1 MSTSHIDI
9 VRANFGRRTDI
20 QGELRQIDEAA
31 TTDSRSYTDVEAAR
45 IEELR
50 SELGSIDD
58 RIRANLDM
66 EARSKEIEDGITSL
80 LGAFVD
86 REAGQVTDVRSVG
99 DQFASDEFRSWVAD
113 GARGNSPA
121 KQFNMDFRAVTNTTT
136 GSTSGGAFIRP
147 DRLTQTIND
156 FLDRRV
162 FLTDLLP
169 SIRVNTG
176 SVEIVQDAS
185 PLADMANKAAETT
198 ESSGSKPQA
207 GITTAIVTEPV
218 ATIAAWANLTRQ
230 VAEDSQ
236 QVVDYLDGRLRYSLK
251 RRMDAEVISGD
262 GTAPNI
268 SGLTDRTG
276 TNTYAPGAAEA
287 RYKSI
292 RHMIRLMEDDEAVP
306 EIIVLN
312 PADAEI
318 FDLSNEATDGLHA
331 VPNVAD
337 PGARTAWGLT
347 QVRSTAVTAGTAVLL
362 DPLAVAI
369 LDRQQATAYMTD
381 SHASLFINNVLTL
394 LLELRAGLAVFQP
407 AGIGVVTFNGTV

>member
-1 MSTSHIDI
+1 MISRPTT
-9 VRANFGRRTDI
+9 TDNR
-20 QGELRQIDEAA
+20 EYTEDEAK
-31 TTDSRSYTDVEAAR
+31 R
-45 IEELR
+45 IAEVR
-50 SELGSIDD
+50 SELDTTD
-58 RIRANLDM
+58 ERIRANLDM
-66 EARSKEIEDGITSL
+66 EARSKEIENGITSM

-86 REAGQVTDVRSVG
+86 REAGEVVDQRSLGEQFVT
-99 DQFASDEFRSWVAD
+99 DEFRSWVES

-136 GSTSGGAFIRP
+136 GATSGGAFIRP

-156 FLDRRV
+156 FVDRRT
-162 FLTDLLP
+162 FLVDLIP

-176 SVEIVQDAS
+176 SVEIVQDAT
-185 PLADMANKAAETT
+185 PLADLANKAAETT
-198 ESSGSKPQA
+198 ESSGGKPQA

-236 QVVDYLDGRLRYSLK
+236 QVVDYLDGRLRYSVK
-251 RRMDAEVISGD
+251 RRLDAEVIAGD

-292 RHMIRLMEDDEAVP
+292 RHMIRLMEDDETVP

-331 VPNVAD
+331 VPNVAG
-337 PGARTAWGLT
+337 PGARTSWGLT

-362 DPLAVAI
+362 DPMAVAL
-369 LDRQQATAYMTD
+369 LDRQQAMAHMTD

-394 LLELRAGLAVFQP
+394 LLELRAGLAVFNP